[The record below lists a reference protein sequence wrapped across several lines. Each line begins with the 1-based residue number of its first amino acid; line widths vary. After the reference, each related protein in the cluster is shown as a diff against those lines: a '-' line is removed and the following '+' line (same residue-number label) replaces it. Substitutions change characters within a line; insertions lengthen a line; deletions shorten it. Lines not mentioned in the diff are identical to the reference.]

1 MKALILAAGRGTRIN
16 GVLNGKNKCLTM
28 AGDKPIIGH
37 ALDKLG
43 EVKEIESFVIVVG
56 YKAGT
61 VIDYCGY
68 EHNGRKITYVFQEE
82 LKGLVN
88 AMECAGDS
96 LGGEDFI
103 LHLGDE
109 FFEAPDYAG
118 MLKRF
123 YHEACYSL
131 IGTVRVNNTSL
142 IKKTYTFSHN
152 QEEEVCNL
160 IEKPAQVY
168 NNLMGTGNIMFRAGI
183 LDYISKTPVNPIR
196 QEKDLT
202 DLILTAIRDG
212 NRVKFFELAKKYV
225 NLNIPEDMEELQVW
239 LQ

>member
-1 MKALILAAGRGTRIN
+1 MKALILAAGRGSRIN
-16 GVLNGKNKCLTM
+16 TVLNGKNKCLTM

-43 EVKEIESFVIVVG
+43 EVKEIESFVIVAG
-56 YKAGT
+56 YKAET
-61 VIDYCGY
+61 VMDYCG
-68 EHNGRKITYVFQEE
+68 HRRNGREIKYVLQQE

-88 AMECAGDS
+88 AMECASDS
-96 LGGEDFI
+96 IGREDFI

-123 YHEACYSL
+123 YQEACYSL
-131 IGTVRVNNTSL
+131 IGTVKVENTSL

-152 QEEEVCNL
+152 PEGEVCSL
-160 IEKPAQVY
+160 IEKPARVY

-183 LDYISKTPVNPIR
+183 LDYISKTPVNPVR

-202 DLILTAIRDG
+202 DLILTAILDG
-212 NRVKFFELAKKYV
+212 KRVKFFELSKKYV
-225 NLNIPEDMEELQVW
+225 NLNIPEDLEEF
-239 LQ
+239 